1 MEKNDNILD
10 KINNRI
16 PNSFKDLLEIGGNL
30 VTIIVPIGGLIGLV
44 ISWFTGN
51 LAIGGAWKNYAIIA
65 LALIII
71 VVFYRLIRLKSEHK
85 LMIEN
90 MENEHQLAIE
100 NLTKLYQN
108 KRSIVSQKYYQLIH
122 DYRNIINDLE
132 CSYKKGTLTDEQL
145 TIMVTRFLENCLDYL
160 VDTLSEMSGQ
170 VISGCVKAIIGGNC
184 NRISYEDAKV
194 NTFVRSHNTNPARR
208 SLDQRDE
215 EGVLLR
221 DNTDFLDIVAEDRDK
236 DDSVFYQPNLKKYA
250 EQLRKIGK
258 VYKNSTP
265 HWDEYYIGTIVAPI
279 RIASKRLFYLDNN
292 LPKRKARKNKRRSV
306 YYTLGF
312 LCVDSLSEEAFS
324 WDQKE
329 NYTYIVKAYAAAMFN
344 ILSKNQF
351 YLKRL
356 HEKANEAKE
365 KAKNVDQNMNRK

>member
-1 MEKNDNILD
+1 MGKNDNILD

-30 VTIIVPIGGLIGLV
+30 VTIIMPVGGLIGLV
-44 ISWFTGN
+44 VSWITGN
-51 LAIGGAWKNYAIIA
+51 LATGEAWKNYAIIT

-100 NLTKLYQN
+100 KLTKLYQDE
-108 KRSIVSQKYYQLIH
+108 RSIVSQKYYQLIH

-132 CSYKKGTLTDEQL
+132 CSYKKGKLTDEQL
-145 TIMVTRFLENCLDYL
+145 TVMVTRFLENCLDYL

-221 DNTDFLDIVAEDRDK
+221 DNTDFFDIVAEDRDK

-292 LPKRKARKNKRRSV
+292 FPKRRVKKSKKHSV

-365 KAKNVDQNMNRK
+365 KVKNVDQNMDRK

>member
-1 MEKNDNILD
+1 MGKNDNILD
-10 KINNRI
+10 KINNKI

-30 VTIIVPIGGLIGLV
+30 VTIIMPVGGLIWGV
-44 ISWFTGN
+44 VSWLTGN
-51 LAIGGAWKNYAIIA
+51 LAIGTWKNYAIIA
-65 LALIII
+65 LSLIII

-85 LMIEN
+85 LTIEN
-90 MENEHQLAIE
+90 MENEHQLAIQNFIE
-100 NLTKLYQN
+100 LYRN
-108 KRSIVSQKYYQLIH
+108 ERSIVSQKYYQLIH

-132 CSYKKGTLTDEQL
+132 CSYKKGKLTDEQL
-145 TIMVTRFLENCLDYL
+145 TVMVTRFLENCLDYL

-170 VISGCVKAIIGGNC
+170 VISGCVKVIIGGNC

-194 NTFVRSHNTNPARR
+194 KTFVRSHNTNPARR

-215 EGVLLR
+215 GGVLLR
-221 DNTDFLDIVAEDRDK
+221 DNTDFMDIVAEDRDK
-236 DDSVFYQPNLKKYA
+236 DDSVFYQPDLRKYA
-250 EQLRKIGK
+250 EQLKKIGK

-292 LPKRKARKNKRRSV
+292 FPKRRSKKSKKHSV

-324 WDQKE
+324 WEQKE

-356 HEKANEAKE
+356 NEKANETKE